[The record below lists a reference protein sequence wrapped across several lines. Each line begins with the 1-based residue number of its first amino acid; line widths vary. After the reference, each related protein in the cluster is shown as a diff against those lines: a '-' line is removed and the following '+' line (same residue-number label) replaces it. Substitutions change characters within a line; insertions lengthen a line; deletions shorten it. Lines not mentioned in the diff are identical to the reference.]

1 MFNFFKR
8 KTNTPP
14 PLITTDI
21 HSHLI
26 PGVDDGVTSFEDAIT
41 LIKKFADA
49 GYEKIITTPHI
60 MHDFYNNSE
69 SDLTHIYNNL
79 VLRIKKE
86 NIEINF
92 GLAAEYYLDDHLM
105 SRINDKNENFL
116 TFGDN
121 YILFETSFMNMPF
134 QLSEFIFK
142 AKSRGL
148 KPVLAHPERYMY
160 LMNDEKLL
168 TELVNKEVLFQ
179 LNLNSLTGYY
189 SKQVKKFAQK
199 LIDEKLIHFAGS
211 DCHNELHFNNLLSSR
226 ESKYYS
232 KLADLPLLNYS
243 I

>member
-60 MHDFYNNSE
+60 MYDFYNNSE

-86 NIEINF
+86 NIDINF